1 MDPALGLS
9 GGLAVGVLAGVLVGV
24 LAGVL
29 VDGVVAGLFLLGCL
43 MSSNS
48 SLGSWGIFV
57 LNLSQEPF
65 VHMYSPYPG
74 ILLGQQLQSWFLN
87 LTSTAYCSP
96 L

>member
-1 MDPALGLS
+1 MLIQVVQLSNCARERQEQRDRKSWTCLLLALGLS
-9 GGLAVGVLAGVLVGV
+9 GGLVVGVLAGVLVGV

-43 MSSNS
+43 ISSNS

-65 VHMYSPYPG
+65 VHM
-74 ILLGQQLQSWFLN
+74 
-87 LTSTAYCSP
+87 
-96 L
+96 